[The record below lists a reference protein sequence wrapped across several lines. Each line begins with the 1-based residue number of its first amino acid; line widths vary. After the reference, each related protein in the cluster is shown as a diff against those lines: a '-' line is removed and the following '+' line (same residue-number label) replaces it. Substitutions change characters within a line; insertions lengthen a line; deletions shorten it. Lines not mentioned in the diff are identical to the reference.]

1 MWAVISKVAAQYQVK
16 SRESVNTV
24 SNKVLNENKKI
35 ETEFCRNLFW
45 QLCQIAILGVKMIKM
60 TGEIIN
66 RKPVLYLSW
75 VLTASVKALSK
86 DEILLLFFSSENS
99 RGK

>member
-1 MWAVISKVAAQYQVK
+1 
-16 SRESVNTV
+16 
-24 SNKVLNENKKI
+24 
-35 ETEFCRNLFW
+35 
-45 QLCQIAILGVKMIKM
+45 MIKM

>member
-1 MWAVISKVAAQYQVK
+1 MI
-16 SRESVNTV
+16 
-24 SNKVLNENKKI
+24 
-35 ETEFCRNLFW
+35 
-45 QLCQIAILGVKMIKM
+45 KMIKM

-66 RKPVLYLSW
+66 RKPVLLW